1 MDGDVQQRYYAAEQ
15 AYGQGDFR
23 EAESIAS
30 TLLKDLQ
37 PASGNSAEEE
47 ACMAWRAFVALLLGH
62 IHFHGLQQPAQALT
76 HYELALQSQ
85 PPDTLRDLAQQGVER
100 CQAEQIT
107 EPAPSA
113 APAEVPT
120 AVPEVAAPPS
130 QSIADVIRDPF
141 LMSASAA
148 PAAPSPGAES
158 ATPWATGDNTPSP
171 GPEDSP
177 EVTPEVSQAA
187 KAEPSPTPAAEP
199 VDPPSTAPAL
209 DSISQPEGTS
219 GAIAE
224 PTDPDTVADTPAP
237 PEPASEP
244 EPVDPPSTA
253 PALDSISQPEATSV
267 GIAEPTDP
275 DNVTDAP
282 APPEQASEPEAV
294 QATPERETVIEI
306 APERSSK
313 RQGESQGSAELLD
326 LTPWLLQSGT
336 SAVND

>member
-85 PPDTLRDLAQQGVER
+85 PPDTLRDLAQQGLER
-100 CQAEQIT
+100 CRAEQIT

-113 APAEVPT
+113 APA
-120 AVPEVAAPPS
+120 AVPEVATPPS
-130 QSIADVIRDPF
+130 QSIAAPIADVIRDPF
-141 LMSASAA
+141 LMSTSAA
-148 PAAPSPGAES
+148 PTAPSPGAES
-158 ATPWATGDNTPSP
+158 ATPWATGDNAPSQ

-187 KAEPSPTPAAEP
+187 EAEPSPAPAAEP

-209 DSISQPEGTS
+209 DAISQPEATS

-224 PTDPDTVADTPAP
+224 PTDPDTVTDTP
-237 PEPASEP
+237 
-244 EPVDPPSTA
+244 T
-253 PALDSISQPEATSV
+253 
-267 GIAEPTDP
+267 
-275 DNVTDAP
+275 
-282 APPEQASEPEAV
+282 PPEQASEPEAV
-294 QATPERETVIEI
+294 QATPQRETVIEI

>member
-85 PPDTLRDLAQQGVER
+85 PPDTLRDLAQQGLER
-100 CQAEQIT
+100 CRAEQIT

-113 APAEVPT
+113 APA
-120 AVPEVAAPPS
+120 AVPEVATPPS
-130 QSIADVIRDPF
+130 QSIAAPIADVIRDPF

-148 PAAPSPGAES
+148 PTAPSPGAES
-158 ATPWATGDNTPSP
+158 ATPWATGDNAPSE
-171 GPEDSP
+171 GPENGP

-187 KAEPSPTPAAEP
+187 EAEPSPAPAAEP

-209 DSISQPEGTS
+209 DAISQPEATS

-224 PTDPDTVADTPAP
+224 PTDPDTVTDTP
-237 PEPASEP
+237 
-244 EPVDPPSTA
+244 T
-253 PALDSISQPEATSV
+253 
-267 GIAEPTDP
+267 
-275 DNVTDAP
+275 
-282 APPEQASEPEAV
+282 PPEQASEPEAV
-294 QATPERETVIEI
+294 QATTQRETVIEI

>member
-85 PPDTLRDLAQQGVER
+85 PPDTLRDLAPQGLER
-100 CQAEQIT
+100 CRAEQIT

-113 APAEVPT
+113 APA
-120 AVPEVAAPPS
+120 AVPEVATPPS
-130 QSIADVIRDPF
+130 QSIAAPIADVIRDPF

-148 PAAPSPGAES
+148 PTAPSPGAES
-158 ATPWATGDNTPSP
+158 ATPWATGDNAPSE
-171 GPEDSP
+171 GPEDGP

-187 KAEPSPTPAAEP
+187 EAEPSPAPAAEP

-209 DSISQPEGTS
+209 DAISQPEVAS
-219 GAIAE
+219 NASPE
-224 PTDPDTVADTPAP
+224 PTDPDTVTDTPAP

-244 EPVDPPSTA
+244 EPV
-253 PALDSISQPEATSV
+253 
-267 GIAEPTDP
+267 
-275 DNVTDAP
+275 
-282 APPEQASEPEAV
+282 
-294 QATPERETVIEI
+294 QATPQRETVIEI

-313 RQGESQGSAELLD
+313 RQGESESQGSAELLD

>member
-85 PPDTLRDLAQQGVER
+85 PPDTLRDLAQQGLER
-100 CQAEQIT
+100 CRAEQIT

-113 APAEVPT
+113 APA
-120 AVPEVAAPPS
+120 AVPEVATPPS
-130 QSIADVIRDPF
+130 QSIAAPIADVIRDPF

-148 PAAPSPGAES
+148 PTAASPGAES
-158 ATPWATGDNTPSP
+158 ATPWATGDNAPSQ
-171 GPEDSP
+171 GPEDGP

-187 KAEPSPTPAAEP
+187 EAEPSPAPAAEP

-209 DSISQPEGTS
+209 DAISQPEATS

-224 PTDPDTVADTPAP
+224 PTDPDTVTDTP
-237 PEPASEP
+237 
-244 EPVDPPSTA
+244 T
-253 PALDSISQPEATSV
+253 
-267 GIAEPTDP
+267 
-275 DNVTDAP
+275 
-282 APPEQASEPEAV
+282 PPEQTSEPEAV
-294 QATPERETVIEI
+294 QATPQRETVIEI

>member
-85 PPDTLRDLAQQGVER
+85 PPDTLRDLAQQGLER
-100 CQAEQIT
+100 CRAEQIT

-113 APAEVPT
+113 APA
-120 AVPEVAAPPS
+120 AVPEVATPPS
-130 QSIADVIRDPF
+130 QSIAAPIADVIRDPF

-148 PAAPSPGAES
+148 PTAPSPGAES
-158 ATPWATGDNTPSP
+158 ATPWATGDNAPSE
-171 GPEDSP
+171 GPENGP

-187 KAEPSPTPAAEP
+187 EAEPSPAPAAEP

-209 DSISQPEGTS
+209 DAISQPEATS

-224 PTDPDTVADTPAP
+224 PTDPDTVTDTPTP
-237 PEPASEP
+237 PEP
-244 EPVDPPSTA
+244 
-253 PALDSISQPEATSV
+253 
-267 GIAEPTDP
+267 
-275 DNVTDAP
+275 
-282 APPEQASEPEAV
+282 ASEPEAV
-294 QATPERETVIEI
+294 QATPQRETVIEI

>member
-85 PPDTLRDLAQQGVER
+85 PPDTLRDLAQQGLER
-100 CQAEQIT
+100 CRAEQIT
-107 EPAPSA
+107 EPAPA
-113 APAEVPT
+113 AVAEVAT
-120 AVPEVAAPPS
+120 PPS
-130 QSIADVIRDPF
+130 QSIAAPIADVIRDPF

-148 PAAPSPGAES
+148 PTAASPGAES
-158 ATPWATGDNTPSP
+158 ATPWATGDNAPSQ
-171 GPEDSP
+171 GPEDGP

-187 KAEPSPTPAAEP
+187 EAEPSPAPAAEP

-209 DSISQPEGTS
+209 DAISQPEATS

-224 PTDPDTVADTPAP
+224 PTDPDTVTDTP
-237 PEPASEP
+237 
-244 EPVDPPSTA
+244 T
-253 PALDSISQPEATSV
+253 
-267 GIAEPTDP
+267 
-275 DNVTDAP
+275 
-282 APPEQASEPEAV
+282 PPEQASEPEAV
-294 QATPERETVIEI
+294 QATSQRETVIEI

>member
-85 PPDTLRDLAQQGVER
+85 PPDTLRDLAQQGLER
-100 CQAEQIT
+100 CRAERIT

-113 APAEVPT
+113 APA
-120 AVPEVAAPPS
+120 AVPEVATPPS
-130 QSIADVIRDPF
+130 QSIAAPIADVIRDPF

-148 PAAPSPGAES
+148 PTAPSPGAES
-158 ATPWATGDNTPSP
+158 ATPWATGDNAPSE
-171 GPEDSP
+171 GPENGP

-187 KAEPSPTPAAEP
+187 EAEPSPAPAAEP

-209 DSISQPEGTS
+209 DAISQPEATS

-224 PTDPDTVADTPAP
+224 PTDPDTVTDTPTP

-244 EPVDPPSTA
+244 EPV
-253 PALDSISQPEATSV
+253 
-267 GIAEPTDP
+267 
-275 DNVTDAP
+275 
-282 APPEQASEPEAV
+282 
-294 QATPERETVIEI
+294 QATPQRETVIEI

-313 RQGESQGSAELLD
+313 RQGESQGSAKLLD

>member
-85 PPDTLRDLAQQGVER
+85 PPDTLRDLAQQGLER
-100 CQAEQIT
+100 CRAEQIT

-113 APAEVPT
+113 APA
-120 AVPEVAAPPS
+120 AVPEVATPPS
-130 QSIADVIRDPF
+130 QSITAPIADVIRDPF

-148 PAAPSPGAES
+148 PTAASPGAES
-158 ATPWATGDNTPSP
+158 ATPWATGDNAPSE

-187 KAEPSPTPAAEP
+187 EAEPSPAPAAEP

-209 DSISQPEGTS
+209 DAISQPEATS

-224 PTDPDTVADTPAP
+224 PIDPDTVTDTP
-237 PEPASEP
+237 
-244 EPVDPPSTA
+244 T
-253 PALDSISQPEATSV
+253 
-267 GIAEPTDP
+267 
-275 DNVTDAP
+275 
-282 APPEQASEPEAV
+282 PPEQASEPEAV
-294 QATPERETVIEI
+294 QAPPQRETVIEI
-306 APERSSK
+306 APELSSK
-313 RQGESQGSAELLD
+313 RQGESLGSAELLD

>member
-85 PPDTLRDLAQQGVER
+85 PPDTLRDLAQQGLER
-100 CQAEQIT
+100 CRAEQIT

-113 APAEVPT
+113 APA
-120 AVPEVAAPPS
+120 AVPEVATPPNQSIAAP
-130 QSIADVIRDPF
+130 IADVIRDPF

-148 PAAPSPGAES
+148 PTAASPGAES
-158 ATPWATGDNTPSP
+158 ATPWATGDNAPSE

-187 KAEPSPTPAAEP
+187 EAEPSLAPAA
-199 VDPPSTAPAL
+199 
-209 DSISQPEGTS
+209 
-219 GAIAE
+219 
-224 PTDPDTVADTPAP
+224 
-237 PEPASEP
+237 

-275 DNVTDAP
+275 DTVTDAP

-294 QATPERETVIEI
+294 QATTERETVIEI